1 MRLKTTLL
9 AAIASLGLATAA
21 SAAPV
26 TGQISIGGYAQ
37 SANSVGMG
45 TANGLSFASGSSSA
59 PTISGTS
66 GLLYSFGGGSGSF
79 AGLTCAS
86 TSGGC
91 GTIKNIA
98 SFASEPATTS
108 FLTLTTGTSTA
119 ISFDLASV
127 TNVTH
132 TADATGG
139 SVTFTASGTINYTGF
154 DATAGTFILTAQ
166 GNNIVSFSAT
176 TLAAATATPEPASL
190 AILGA
195 SLAGLGLIRRKK
207 A

>member
-1 MRLKTTLL
+1 MKLNTTFA
-9 AAIASLGLATAA
+9 AAIVSIGIATAA

-26 TGQISIGGYAQ
+26 TGQISLGGYAE

-45 TANGLSFASGSSSA
+45 TATGLLFASGSQSA
-59 PTISGTS
+59 PTISGAS
-66 GLLYSFGGGSGSF
+66 GLLFSFGSGSGSF
-79 AGLTCAS
+79 AGLACAS
-86 TSGGC
+86 TTGGC

-108 FLTLTTGTSTA
+108 FLTLTTGTATT
-119 ISFDLASV
+119 ISFDLSSV
-127 TNVTH
+127 TSVAHGTDLN
-132 TADATGG
+132 GG
-139 SVTFTASGTINYTGF
+139 SVVFTANGTINYTGF
-154 DATAGTFILTAQ
+154 DSTAGSFILTAQ

-176 TLAAATATPEPASL
+176 TLAAATPEPASL

>member
-1 MRLKTTLL
+1 MRLTSTLL

-45 TANGLSFASGSSSA
+45 TANGLSFASGSSAS

-79 AGLTCAS
+79 AGLACSS
-86 TSGGC
+86 TSGSC

-98 SFASEPATTS
+98 NFASEPATTS

-127 TNVTH
+127 TGVAHGTDLN
-132 TADATGG
+132 GG
-139 SVTFTASGTINYTGF
+139 SVTFTANGTINYTGF

-176 TLAAATATPEPASL
+176 TLAAAVPEPASL
-190 AILGA
+190 AVLGA